1 MTAASMCMYGAI
13 DIFPGERAELT
24 VTHISVNRHNLGEC
38 KPAGQSIDESLI
50 FMK

>member
-1 MTAASMCMYGAI
+1 MTVASMRMYGEI
-13 DIFPGERAELT
+13 DTFPGERTELT
-24 VTHISVNRHNLGEC
+24 VTHISVNRHNPCEC